1 MAEMAATPAAAL
13 AIARAMMFIVYNLV
27 DIFRRSIHL
36 EDASLAWPIV
46 AAVLAF
52 FTLLP
57 VAGMAAAWAWFA
69 YRLRKRFKP
78 PQPLPEVAVVLPL
91 RGADPSL
98 EACLKGLLAQD
109 YPAYHV
115 HIVIDSAEDPAQV
128 LVAGLLADAGP
139 RAALVKV
146 ETRRSLGTECSAKLS
161 AQRQVLTGLDGE
173 AAVIAFLDADCSPSA
188 DWLRELV
195 APFSDARVGATTGFR
210 WAAPPDAGW
219 GTLVRYV
226 FYGVAFPQHSL
237 YRIPWGGSLAIRRS
251 AVASTGL
258 LEHWTHCLCEDT
270 SAYGRLR
277 GAGWRLVFAPRA
289 TQVSSEAAD
298 LDGVHTFILR
308 QLLCVR
314 LHHVLWP
321 LMLAINVA
329 TIVSFVVGCLLALV
343 GIFGAALDIL
353 GVATQTW
360 KLIAFAIIPALYFAG
375 LLTALTVGDRLVR
388 RAVAAPPPPR
398 WLKIVPA
405 TAVAVASSTYAT
417 LAAPFVRSIGWRG
430 ITYDI
435 LGRDRIRVRS
445 YSPYQAQGTAA
456 PRSIV

>member
-1 MAEMAATPAAAL
+1 
-13 AIARAMMFIVYNLV
+13 
-27 DIFRRSIHL
+27 
-36 EDASLAWPIV
+36 LAWAIV

-57 VAGMAAAWAWFA
+57 VAGMAVAWGYFA
-69 YRLRKRFKP
+69 YRTAKGFKP
-78 PQPLPEVAVVLPL
+78 PQPLPEVAVLLPL

-109 YPAYHV
+109 YPAYRV
-115 HIVIDSAEDPAQV
+115 HIVIDSDEDPAQAV
-128 LVAGLLADAGP
+128 VARILADAGP
-139 RAALVKV
+139 PAASVHV
-146 ETRRSLGTECSAKLS
+146 ETRRILGTDCSAKLS
-161 AQRQVLTGLDGE
+161 AQRQALVALDGGAE
-173 AAVIAFLDADCSPSA
+173 VIAFLDADCIPSP
-188 DWLRELV
+188 DWLCELV
-195 APFSDARVGATTGFR
+195 APFSDPRVGATTGFR
-210 WAAPPDAGW
+210 WSAPRDTGW

-226 FYGVAFPQHSL
+226 FYGVAFPQHFL

-251 AVASTGL
+251 AVESTGL

-277 GAGWRLVFAPRA
+277 SAGLRLAFVPRA
-289 TQVSSEAAD
+289 TQVGSEAAD

-321 LMLAINVA
+321 LMLAINIA
-329 TIVSFVVGCLLALV
+329 TIVSFLVCCLLAL
-343 GIFGAALDIL
+343 FGLIGAMLAIL
-353 GVATQTW
+353 GVATQMW

-375 LLTALTVGDRLVR
+375 LLTALAVGDRLVR
-388 RAVAAPPPPR
+388 RTVAAPAPPIGA
-398 WLKIVPA
+398 KVIA
-405 TAVAVASSTYAT
+405 AAAIAVGSSTYAM

-435 LGRDRIRVRS
+435 VGRDRIRMRS
-445 YSPYQAQGTAA
+445 YSPYHEPGTAA